1 MEFISIFNDVI
12 GPVMRGPSSSHTAG
26 SYRVGRMARLLLGEK
41 PAWVRL
47 AFDPRGSYA
56 RTYSEQGGDL
66 AFAAGFLEWPI
77 TDDRFPLALEFASR
91 SGISMEFRVSPLE
104 KADHPNAVKIEMTG
118 QSGKKLRLGAQSTGG
133 GLIIINELE
142 DWNVRLTGKSFVLLI
157 ESERG
162 AEPGI
167 MTALRDENEDIGSP
181 EVQSRRNLTLLQVQ
195 CRRRWNDAA
204 LNRLRRF
211 SPVRRLWSVPP
222 IFYVQQGEPLF
233 STAGDMIS
241 VARGRGCS
249 LGRAALEYESVLL
262 GMSEEAAKAEM
273 LQRWEIMRSAIHQ
286 GLRGESLKMKH
297 LEPSAAA
304 ILRAEAEGKTPAG
317 GAATRAAARALAVLH
332 VSNSGGV
339 VCAAPTGASSGVIP
353 AVLATLA
360 EEKDLSLDG
369 IALSLFAAGAVGLI
383 IARRATFAAE
393 IAGCQVEVGSAAAMA
408 AAAVVEAGGGT
419 AEQASDAAAI
429 SLQNTMG
436 SVCDLVQGVCEIPCH
451 TRNAMAAAGAFVCAD
466 MIIGGYRNPIP
477 LDETIDAVFS
487 VGQMLP
493 PELRCTSLGGIAL
506 TPSALSLRRRK
517 PLKFCDK

>member
-26 SYRVGRMARLLLGEK
+26 SYRIGRMARSLLGEK
-41 PAWVRL
+41 PVAVAL
-47 AFDPRGSYA
+47 AFDPQGSYA
-56 RTYSEQGGDL
+56 RTYSEQGADL
-66 AFAAGFLEWPI
+66 GFAAGFLEWSI
-77 TDDRFPLALEFASR
+77 TDDRFPQALEFASR

-104 KADHPNAVKIEMTG
+104 KADHPNTVKIEMTG
-118 QSGKKLRLGAQSTGG
+118 QSGKKLHLQAQSTGG

-142 DWNVRLTGKSFVLLI
+142 DWKVSLTGKSFVLLI

-162 AEPGI
+162 AEPGVI
-167 MTALRDENEDIGSP
+167 AALRDEKENIGSAKVQSRGDLTLIQ
-181 EVQSRRNLTLLQVQ
+181 VQSRRG
-195 CRRRWNDAA
+195 WNDAA
-204 LNRLRRF
+204 LDRLRSF
-211 SPVRRLWSVPP
+211 SAVRRLWSIPP

-233 STAGDMIS
+233 STAVEMIS
-241 VARGRGCS
+241 VARGRGFS
-249 LGRAALEYESVLL
+249 LGRAALAYESALL
-262 GMSEEAAKAEM
+262 GMSEEAAQAEM
-273 LQRWEIMRSAIHQ
+273 LQRWEVMRSAIHQ
-286 GLRGESLKMKH
+286 GLQGEGLKMK
-297 LEPSAAA
+297 LIEPSAAT
-304 ILRAEAEGKTPAG
+304 IFRAEAEGKTPAG

-360 EEKDLSLDG
+360 EKKNLSVDQ

-393 IAGCQVEVGSAAAMA
+393 IAGCQVEVGAAAAMA

-436 SVCDLVQGVCEIPCH
+436 SVCDLVQGMCEIPCH
-451 TRNAMAAAGAFVCAD
+451 TRNATAAASAFVCAD
-466 MIIGGYRNPIP
+466 MVIGGYKNPIP

-487 VGQMLP
+487 VGRMLQ

-506 TPSALSLRRRK
+506 APSAISLSR
-517 PLKFCDK
+517 LK